1 MRVVFLGT
9 GTSPRLERAN
19 AAIAVQLP
27 GVGGGRDQVA
37 PPAVVLDTAG
47 GNEVIRQLQAAGI
60 SLATIRHIFVSH
72 QHFDHS
78 GGLSILLSKVAG
90 QHGYPITVY
99 APSGAVAALRAVVEA
114 QIPGTLST
122 RLAGRLRWRPLQ
134 PGESAVLET
143 GDGAPAHLTAV
154 AATHPVP
161 SLGCVL
167 EHNGIRVGYTGDTA
181 FFDGLA
187 AAYAGVDLLIHEA
200 TKLDDPAA
208 DASYR
213 IAHSTAGDA
222 GRVAAAAGV
231 GHLILTHLGPQT
243 HDAPHAALAEARA
256 FFTGRVRVA
265 EDLLAVDVA

>member
-19 AAIAVQLP
+19 AAIAVQLSS
-27 GVGGGRDQVA
+27 VVDGRDQGA
-37 PPAVVLDTAG
+37 PPTVILDTAG

-60 SLATIRHIFVSH
+60 ALATIQHIFISH

-78 GGLSILLSKVAG
+78 GGLSILLAKVAG
-90 QHGYPITVY
+90 QHGNPITVY
-99 APSGAVAALRAVVEA
+99 APSGIIPGLRSVVET
-114 QIPGTLST
+114 QIPGALST
-122 RLAGRLRWRPLQ
+122 RLAGRLHWHPLQ
-134 PGESAVLET
+134 PGESAALEI
-143 GDGAPAHLTAV
+143 GEGEPVRLTAV
-154 AATHPVP
+154 AAVHPVP
-161 SLGCVL
+161 TVGCVL
-167 EHNGIRVGYTGDTA
+167 SHNGKRVGYTGDTA

-208 DASYR
+208 DALYR

-231 GHLILTHLGPQT
+231 GRLILTHLGPKP
-243 HDAPHAALAEARA
+243 HDAPQAALAEACA
-256 FFTGRVRVA
+256 FFSGPVQVA
-265 EDLLAVDVA
+265 EDLLTVDLN